1 MADGAVAPRPGSGPI
16 PDTRLHQATIG
27 DIGRLKEVLA
37 DAFHED
43 PVFGWLIPDARRR
56 RARLRRFF
64 AVELRHVSLPRGQV
78 WTTAEQTGVAMTL
91 PPGSWR
97 VPPRA
102 TLLEGRCFGARLGRA
117 ARLGFAMEWHHAR
130 QVRRPHHYIRDVGVL
145 PEMQGL
151 GLGSALMGP
160 TLERCDRQG
169 LSAYLEASSERSAAL
184 YARLGFRVLR
194 ELRVGGSPPLWLMLR
209 PPLPSEAST

>member
-1 MADGAVAPRPGSGPI
+1 LGPI
-16 PDTRLHQATIG
+16 PHAELRQATIE
-27 DIGRLKEVLA
+27 DVGRLEEVLA
-37 DAFHED
+37 EAFHED
-43 PVFGWLIPDARRR
+43 PVLSWLIPDARRR

-78 WTTAEQTGVAMTL
+78 WMTAEQTGVAMTL
-91 PPGSWR
+91 LPGSWR

-130 QVRRPHHYIRDVGVL
+130 LVRRPHYYVRDVGVL

-160 TLERCDRQG
+160 TIERCDRQD

-184 YARLGFRVLR
+184 YERLGFRPLR
-194 ELRVGGSPPLWLMLR
+194 ELRVGDSPPLWLMLR
-209 PPLPSEAST
+209 PPSPAEAPA